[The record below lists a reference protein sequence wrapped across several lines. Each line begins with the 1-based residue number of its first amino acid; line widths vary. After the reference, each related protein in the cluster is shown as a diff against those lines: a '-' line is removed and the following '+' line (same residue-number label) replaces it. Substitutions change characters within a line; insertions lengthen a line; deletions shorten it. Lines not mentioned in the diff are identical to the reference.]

1 MVASDVMGQNEFVVT
16 VSSIMPDFAALP
28 EWQRHVAYQQF
39 TDGVTE
45 ALDSSPNLDADE
57 LRRVMFDSGQLDK
70 YMRSAV
76 KAGGIEEILKSSTD
90 RLTSYQALS
99 NLARN
104 DLRLIEQHNVSENI
118 FRYCSD
124 LSGNHTVLAA
134 QVDPDYNVTGLQLYG
149 NAVDLSTG
157 EVAVQQQ
164 QERKKENKRPVRQQK
179 PKERKKSVDKNQYE
193 INCRPVDIEGS
204 KTKAFVD
211 VLINDA
217 IQINGIRIVDGS
229 NGLFVAMPSRPHQTE
244 GDITEYRDIVFP
256 ITAAARESL
265 NAAILDSYFP
275 EGGAT
280 SQTVGQKPDKI
291 VVNARVTPYEDPN
304 RPNLQGLGSVTVG
317 DFVINDIQLLKGE
330 NGMFLNMPFKML
342 EDPDTGEVEFA
353 KVATLTPKYM
363 GQARGNMVMD
373 YKHQLEKKTE
383 PPRITDQLAASRQQ
397 AEQDSRLQQQQ
408 EQMQQKN
415 EART

>member
-16 VSSIMPDFAALP
+16 VSAIMPDFAALP
-28 EWQRHVAYQQF
+28 EWQRKVAYRQF
-39 TDGVTE
+39 SDGITE
-45 ALDSSPNLDADE
+45 ALDSSPSLDADE
-57 LRRVMFDSGQLDK
+57 LRRVMFDSGQMDK
-70 YMRSAV
+70 YMRAAV

-99 NLARN
+99 DLARN

-118 FRYCSD
+118 FRFCSD
-124 LSGNHTVLAA
+124 LSGDHTVLAA
-134 QVDPDYNVTGLQLYG
+134 QIDSDYLVTGLQLYG

-157 EVAVQQQ
+157 EVVQQQ
-164 QERKKENKRPVRQQK
+164 QEQKKENVSPARQQK
-179 PKERKKSVDKNQYE
+179 PKERKKSVDMNQYE
-193 INCRPVDIEGS
+193 INCRPVNIEGS

-229 NGLFVAMPSRPHQTE
+229 NGLFVAMPSRPHQAE
-244 GDITEYRDIVFP
+244 GDITEYKDIVFP

-280 SQTVGQKPDKI
+280 SQTVGQMPAKI
-291 VVNARVTPYEDPN
+291 AVNARVTPYTDPN
-304 RPNLQGLGSVTVG
+304 RPNLQGLGSITVG
-317 DFVINDIQLLKGE
+317 DFVITDIQLLKGE

-342 EDPDTGEVEFA
+342 EDPNTGEVEFA
-353 KVATLTPKYM
+353 KVATLTPAYM

-383 PPRITDQLAASRQQ
+383 PPRITDQLAAARQR
-397 AEQDSRLQQQQ
+397 AAQDARLQQQQ
-408 EQMQQKN
+408 EQEQKS

>member
-16 VSSIMPDFAALP
+16 VSAIMPDFAALP
-28 EWQRHVAYQQF
+28 EWQRKVAYRQF
-39 TDGVTE
+39 SDGITE
-45 ALDSSPNLDADE
+45 ALDSSPSLDADE
-57 LRRVMFDSGQLDK
+57 LRRVMFDSGQMDK
-70 YMRSAV
+70 YMRAAV

-99 NLARN
+99 DLARN

-118 FRYCSD
+118 FRFGSD
-124 LSGNHTVLAA
+124 LSGDHTVLAA
-134 QVDPDYNVTGLQLYG
+134 QIDSDYLVTGLQLYG

-157 EVAVQQQ
+157 EVVQQQ
-164 QERKKENKRPVRQQK
+164 QEQKKENVRPARQQK
-179 PKERKKSVDKNQYE
+179 PKERKKSVDMNQYE
-193 INCRPVDIEGS
+193 INCRPVNIEGS

-229 NGLFVAMPSRPHQTE
+229 NGLFVAMPSRPHQAE
-244 GDITEYRDIVFP
+244 GDITEYKDIVFP

-280 SQTVGQKPDKI
+280 SQTVGQMPAKI
-291 VVNARVTPYEDPN
+291 AVNARVTPYTDPN
-304 RPNLQGLGSVTVG
+304 RPNLQGLGSITVG
-317 DFVINDIQLLKGE
+317 DFVITDIQLLKGE

-342 EDPDTGEVEFA
+342 EDPNTGEVEFA
-353 KVATLTPKYM
+353 KVATLTPAYM

-383 PPRITDQLAASRQQ
+383 PPRITDQLAAARQR
-397 AEQDSRLQQQQ
+397 AAQDARLQQQQ
-408 EQMQQKN
+408 EQEQKS

>member
-1 MVASDVMGQNEFVVT
+1 M
-16 VSSIMPDFAALP
+16 
-28 EWQRHVAYQQF
+28 
-39 TDGVTE
+39 
-45 ALDSSPNLDADE
+45 
-57 LRRVMFDSGQLDK
+57 
-70 YMRSAV
+70 
-76 KAGGIEEILKSSTD
+76 
-90 RLTSYQALS
+90 
-99 NLARN
+99 
-104 DLRLIEQHNVSENI
+104 
-118 FRYCSD
+118 
-124 LSGNHTVLAA
+124 AA
-134 QVDPDYNVTGLQLYG
+134 QGDPDYNVTGLQLYG

-383 PPRITDQLAASRQQ
+383 PPRITDQLAAARQQ

>member
-16 VSSIMPDFAALP
+16 VSAIMPDFAALP
-28 EWQRHVAYQQF
+28 EWQRKVAYRQF
-39 TDGVTE
+39 SDGITE
-45 ALDSSPNLDADE
+45 ALDSSPSLDADE
-57 LRRVMFDSGQLDK
+57 LRRVMFDSGQMDK
-70 YMRSAV
+70 YMRAAV

-99 NLARN
+99 DLARN

-118 FRYCSD
+118 FRFCSD
-124 LSGNHTVLAA
+124 LSGDHTVLAA
-134 QVDPDYNVTGLQLYG
+134 QVDPDYLVTGLQLYG

-157 EVAVQQQ
+157 EVVQQQ
-164 QERKKENKRPVRQQK
+164 QEQKKENVRPARQQK
-179 PKERKKSVDKNQYE
+179 PKERKKRMDMNQYE
-193 INCRPVDIEGS
+193 INCRPVNIEGS

-229 NGLFVAMPSRPHQTE
+229 NGLFVAMPSRPHQAE
-244 GDITEYRDIVFP
+244 GDITEYKDIVFP

-280 SQTVGQKPDKI
+280 SQTVGQMPAKI
-291 VVNARVTPYEDPN
+291 AVNARVTPYTDPN
-304 RPNLQGLGSVTVG
+304 RPNLQGLGSITVG
-317 DFVINDIQLLKGE
+317 DFVITDIQLLKGE

-342 EDPDTGEVEFA
+342 EDPNTGEVEFA
-353 KVATLTPKYM
+353 KVATLTPAYM

-383 PPRITDQLAASRQQ
+383 PPRITDQLATARQR
-397 AEQDSRLQQQQ
+397 AAQDARLQQQQ
-408 EQMQQKN
+408 EQEQKS

>member
-16 VSSIMPDFAALP
+16 VSAIMPDFAALP
-28 EWQRHVAYQQF
+28 EWQRKVAYRQVS
-39 TDGVTE
+39 DGITE
-45 ALDSSPNLDADE
+45 ALDSSPSLDADE
-57 LRRVMFDSGQLDK
+57 LRRVMFDSGQMDK
-70 YMRSAV
+70 YMRAAV

-99 NLARN
+99 DLARN

-118 FRYCSD
+118 FRFCSD
-124 LSGNHTVLAA
+124 LSGDHTVLAA
-134 QVDPDYNVTGLQLYG
+134 QIDSDYLVTGLQLYG

-157 EVAVQQQ
+157 EVVQQQ
-164 QERKKENKRPVRQQK
+164 QEQKKENVRPARQQK
-179 PKERKKSVDKNQYE
+179 PKERKKSVDMNQYE
-193 INCRPVDIEGS
+193 INCRPVNIEGS

-229 NGLFVAMPSRPHQTE
+229 NGLFVAMPSRPHQAE
-244 GDITEYRDIVFP
+244 GDITEYKDIVFP

-280 SQTVGQKPDKI
+280 SQTVGQMPAKI
-291 VVNARVTPYEDPN
+291 AVNARVTPY
-304 RPNLQGLGSVTVG
+304 TVG
-317 DFVINDIQLLKGE
+317 DFVITDIQLLKGE

-342 EDPDTGEVEFA
+342 EDPNTGEVEFA
-353 KVATLTPKYM
+353 KVATLTPAYM

-383 PPRITDQLAASRQQ
+383 PPRITDQLAAARQR
-397 AEQDSRLQQQQ
+397 AAQDARLQQQQ
-408 EQMQQKN
+408 EQEQKS

>member
-16 VSSIMPDFAALP
+16 VSAIMPDFAALP
-28 EWQRHVAYQQF
+28 EWQRKVAYRQF
-39 TDGVTE
+39 SDGITE

-57 LRRVMFDSGQLDK
+57 LRRVMFDSGQMDK
-70 YMRSAV
+70 YMRAAV

-99 NLARN
+99 DLARN

-118 FRYCSD
+118 FRFCSD
-124 LSGNHTVLAA
+124 LSGDHTVLAA
-134 QVDPDYNVTGLQLYG
+134 QIDSDYLVTGLQLYG

-157 EVAVQQQ
+157 EVVQQQ
-164 QERKKENKRPVRQQK
+164 QEQKKENVRPARQQK
-179 PKERKKSVDKNQYE
+179 PKERKKSVDMNQYE
-193 INCRPVDIEGS
+193 INCRPVNIEGS

-229 NGLFVAMPSRPHQTE
+229 NGLFVAMPSRPHQAE
-244 GDITEYRDIVFP
+244 GDITEYKDIVFP

-280 SQTVGQKPDKI
+280 SQTVGQMPAKI
-291 VVNARVTPYEDPN
+291 AVNARVTPYTDPN
-304 RPNLQGLGSVTVG
+304 RPNLQGLGSITVG
-317 DFVINDIQLLKGE
+317 DFVITDIQLLKGE

-342 EDPDTGEVEFA
+342 EDPNTGEVEFA
-353 KVATLTPKYM
+353 KVATLTPAYM

-383 PPRITDQLAASRQQ
+383 PPRITDQLAAARQR
-397 AEQDSRLQQQQ
+397 AAQDARLQQQQ
-408 EQMQQKN
+408 EQEQKS

>member
-16 VSSIMPDFAALP
+16 VSAIMPDFAALP
-28 EWQRHVAYQQF
+28 EWQRKVAYRQF
-39 TDGVTE
+39 SDGITE
-45 ALDSSPNLDADE
+45 ALDSSPSLDADE
-57 LRRVMFDSGQLDK
+57 LRRVMFDSGQMDK
-70 YMRSAV
+70 YMRAAV

-99 NLARN
+99 DLARN

-118 FRYCSD
+118 FRFCSD
-124 LSGNHTVLAA
+124 LSGDHTVLAA
-134 QVDPDYNVTGLQLYG
+134 QIDSDYLVTGLQLYG

-157 EVAVQQQ
+157 EVVQQQ
-164 QERKKENKRPVRQQK
+164 QEQKKENVRPARQQK
-179 PKERKKSVDKNQYE
+179 PKERKKSVDMNQYE
-193 INCRPVDIEGS
+193 INCRPVNIEGS

-229 NGLFVAMPSRPHQTE
+229 NGLFVAMPSRPHQAE
-244 GDITEYRDIVFP
+244 GDITEYKDIVFP

-280 SQTVGQKPDKI
+280 SQTVGQMPAKI
-291 VVNARVTPYEDPN
+291 AVNARVTPYTDPN
-304 RPNLQGLGSVTVG
+304 RPNLQGLGSITVG
-317 DFVINDIQLLKGE
+317 DFVITDIQLLKGE

-342 EDPDTGEVEFA
+342 EDPNTGEVEFA
-353 KVATLTPKYM
+353 KVATLTPAYM

-383 PPRITDQLAASRQQ
+383 PQRITDQLAAARQR
-397 AEQDSRLQQQQ
+397 AAQDARLQQQQ
-408 EQMQQKN
+408 EQEQKS